1 MMFEE
6 IIIRLMNGADTNA
19 IRVMRDGLTKVRA
32 GNKRPHTTSG
42 KTINSLD
49 AKRPTINGGF
59 LNWEFE
65 AADSAIRLNTGGSS
79 KMGTEPDE
87 APYGRFFNTGGKS
100 QYITA
105 LINWCK
111 RKYGLND
118 IAAKK
123 MAFAV
128 AQAAANRSPSR
139 TVKVTGWFD
148 AIESKVYKQI
158 MDDIQSIIMLS
169 VNKNINKMLKG
180 NK

>member
-1 MMFEE
+1 MLYEE

-19 IRVMRDGLTKVRA
+19 IRVMRNGLTKVRS
-32 GNKRPHTTSG
+32 GNQRAHTTSG
-42 KTINSLD
+42 KTINSLK
-49 AKRPTINGGF
+49 ANPPVINSGF

-65 AADSAIRLNTGGSS
+65 AADSAIRLNTGGSK
-79 KMGTEPDE
+79 KMGTQPDE
-87 APYGRFFNTGGKS
+87 APYGRFLNSGGKS

-105 LINWCK
+105 LIIWCK
-111 RKYGLND
+111 RKYGLTD

-128 AQAAANRSPSR
+128 AQAASNRSPSR

-148 AIESKVYKQI
+148 AVESKVFKQI
-158 MDDIQSIIMLS
+158 MDDIQAIIMLS
-169 VNKNINKMLKG
+169 INKEINRMLKG